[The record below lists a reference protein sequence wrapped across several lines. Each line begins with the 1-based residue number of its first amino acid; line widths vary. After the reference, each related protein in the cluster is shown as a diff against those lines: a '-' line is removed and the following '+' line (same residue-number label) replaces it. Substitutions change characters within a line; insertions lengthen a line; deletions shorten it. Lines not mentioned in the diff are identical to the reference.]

1 MSMRLRLEASGEV
14 PFWFVGDPTK
24 NERTEM
30 SLALDESFQYQRNQQ
45 SVSGVEWEAQKHYDR
60 KNQRFSVA
68 ATVNY
73 KFESD
78 WERMD
83 FFAKVAALDPA
94 DRLHKWEGQVWLRID
109 KAGTT
114 EFREWQLADAI
125 IGINA
130 TVPKGGI
137 SLDLRYT
144 VTCKGFGSAQEGTSE
159 IVQLVGELVQGLSLS
174 APAAD
179 IQELIDDVITGDT
192 VHFPFI
198 IRCSFPSGPDVT
210 TSRYFLPPGDT
221 PVPGVSYA
229 LPVADS
235 LPALAADLAAV
246 FPDLDFST
254 LGSVLHISDTTP
266 VTTTAFYVAL
276 YHEHNLAS
284 GGGVVSDYLQQW
296 DAVTAPVGDQLLIGT
311 LDGVDYKLVGTLQN
325 ITP

>member
-144 VTCKGFGSAQEGTSE
+144 VTCKGFSSAQEGTSE

-174 APAAD
+174 AAAAEM
-179 IQELIDDVITGDT
+179 QELIDEVIFEDT
-192 VHFPFI
+192 THFEVVM
-198 IRCSFPSGPDVT
+198 RCSFPVGPDVV
-210 TSRYFLPPGDT
+210 TSRYFLPPGGT

-235 LPALAADLAAV
+235 LAALAADLAAT
-246 FPDLDFST
+246 FTALEYSA
-254 LGSVLHISDTTP
+254 LGDVLHIADTTP
-266 VTTTAFYVAL
+266 VTTTSFYLAL
-276 YHEHNLAS
+276 FHTYDTY
-284 GGGVVSDYLQQW
+284 GTTSDPLQQW
-296 DAVTAPVGDQLLIGT
+296 DSVEAPVGEQLLTGT
-311 LDGVDYKLVGTLQN
+311 LNGVDYKLVGTLQN
-325 ITP
+325 ITS